1 MSIVKRG
8 LELTYPF
15 QEHDGALSFG
25 TDAWTSPN
33 FKAYVAVTVH
43 FEHNGEPT
51 CLLLDVVEV
60 AQSHSGVNLASAFAK
75 ILKDFGIEHKVSLL
89 YHLHVRNVSP
99 RCTRYSALH
108 VTMCR
113 QTM

>member
-1 MSIVKRG
+1 M
-8 LELTYPF
+8 TYLF
-15 QEHDGALSFG
+15 QEHEGALSFG

-89 YHLHVRNVSP
+89 YQLDVRSDSHG
-99 RCTRYSALH
+99 CTRYSELH
-108 VTMCR
+108 ATMHR
-113 QTM
+113 QMM